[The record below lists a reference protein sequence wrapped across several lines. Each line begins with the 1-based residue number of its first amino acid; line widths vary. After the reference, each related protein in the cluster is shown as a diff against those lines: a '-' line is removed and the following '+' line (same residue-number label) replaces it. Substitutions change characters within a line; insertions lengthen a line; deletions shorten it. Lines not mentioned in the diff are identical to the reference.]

1 MKFSPW
7 RTAVLVACL
16 AFLAA
21 CSRQVLDIQKPA
33 DASHARIGVMTG
45 SVGEGLSRARYPKA
59 SIQCFDDIM
68 DAVAAVKAGHL
79 DAIVTAWT
87 TAFQV
92 RKRNR
97 DLRLV
102 EEPLEME
109 QMCAAVK
116 LGNGAL
122 LADIDRVLA
131 ALAADGTLADM
142 KKRWVKEDLT
152 PYEEPEL
159 QLPQAGEPLRIGVSA
174 TREPITFVRDGKVS
188 GHDGELARR
197 IGMALGRPVEFS
209 DMKFLA
215 LIPALESGKIDAVV
229 TGMNA
234 TDERRK
240 RVAFSQPY
248 LENPQVLLVRDVGKA
263 TDPAQQQAPT
273 VESLRAPGTRIA
285 VQTGTVYDL
294 YVKEKFPAATAL
306 QFSNYPDVT
315 LAVATGKADAGL
327 SDAISLISVMES
339 NPELVVVGPP
349 IFSSTVNA
357 GFRKGEPQ
365 LREEFNAML
374 RELRADGTY
383 AQMVERWMK
392 QRSKVMPAIPN
403 PGTNGTLTV
412 GTSSWGLPFC
422 GMQDGKLTGFDME
435 LAERLAARL
444 GRKLVIADQEF
455 AGLIAALVS
464 GKVDVIIADMFGTE
478 ERAKQIDFSDPYYD
492 QDSVIFARL
501 EGGSAAS
508 DKSWWQRLGDSFES
522 NILHEKRYLLL
533 LDGLWTTALIA
544 VLATLFGTVLG
555 AFVCF
560 ARMSPRKVLQLPAR
574 AYISVLRG
582 IPVLVLLMLVFYVV
596 FGSVN
601 VSPVLIAVLAFG
613 MNFAAYVSEM
623 FRAGL
628 SSIDRGQREAGAA
641 MGFSQGQTFRFI
653 LLPQLIQRVLPV
665 YKGEFISMVK
675 MTSIVGYIA
684 VQDLTKA
691 SDIIRSRTFDAFFP
705 LIMVAVLYFLMSWL
719 LVQALEHLERVT
731 DPRHRRAKGGAA

>member
-1 MKFSPW
+1 MKFISL
-7 RTAVLVACL
+7 RTVALVACL

-45 SVGEGLSRARYPKA
+45 SVGEGLSRTRFPQA

-68 DAVAAVKAGHL
+68 DAVAAVKADHL

-92 RKRNR
+92 RKRNP

-116 LGNGAL
+116 LGNDAL

-142 KKRWVKEDLT
+142 RKRWVKEDLT
-152 PYEEPEL
+152 PYEEAEIEP
-159 QLPQAGEPLRIGVSA
+159 AATGEPLRIGVSA

-197 IGMALGRPVEFS
+197 IGKALGRPVEFL

-215 LIPALESGKIDAVV
+215 LIPALESGKIDAIV

-248 LENPQVLLVRDVGKA
+248 LENPQVLLVKDHGA
-263 TDPAQQQAPT
+263 AQRPQAGRAPT
-273 VESLRAPGTRIA
+273 LEELKQARIA
-285 VQTGTVYDL
+285 VQTGTVYDI
-294 YVKEKFPAATAL
+294 YVKSTFPEATAL

-315 LAVATGKADAGL
+315 LAVATGKAEAGL
-327 SDAISLISVMES
+327 SDAISLISVMEA

-374 RELRADGTY
+374 RELRANGTY

-392 QRSKVMPAIPN
+392 QRSKVMPEIPN

-464 GKVDVIIADMFGTE
+464 GKIDVIIADMFATE

-501 EGGSAAS
+501 VGGSTAS
-508 DKSWWQRLGDSFES
+508 TKSWWQSFTDSFHA
-522 NILHEKRYLLL
+522 NIVHEKRWLLL
-533 LDGLWTTALIA
+533 VDGLKTTGLIA
-544 VLATLFGTVLG
+544 VLATMFGTVLG
-555 AFVCF
+555 ALVCY
-560 ARMSPRKVLQLPAR
+560 ARMSKRRLLQLPAR

-628 SSIDRGQREAGAA
+628 SSIDRGQREAGTA
-641 MGFSQGQTFRFI
+641 MGFTEAQTFRFI

-719 LVQALEHLERVT
+719 LVQALEHLERIT
-731 DPRHRRAKGGAA
+731 DPRRRRAKAGAA